1 METYGYGFI
10 FSLTGY
16 IGVQIVLQLVRTGGA
31 FAAVTVTTCRK
42 AVTIAISFLAFQ
54 KPFSFQ
60 YVYAGALVVGGI
72 YLNLVSKSKPQFS
85 LIAWTEKVRSML
97 LRQSSSQYKKFVQ
110 EV

>member
-1 METYGYGFI
+1 MKTYGYGFI

-31 FAAVTVTTCRK
+31 FAAVTVTTMRK
-42 AVTIAISFLAFQ
+42 AVSIIISFLAFQ

-60 YVYAGALVVGGI
+60 YVYSGALVVFGI
-72 YLNLVSKSKPQFS
+72 YLNLYSKSHPDFS
-85 LIAWTEKVRSML
+85 LRKWLQDVKLTF
-97 LRQSSSQYKKFVQ
+97 LRQEPYKKFVQ